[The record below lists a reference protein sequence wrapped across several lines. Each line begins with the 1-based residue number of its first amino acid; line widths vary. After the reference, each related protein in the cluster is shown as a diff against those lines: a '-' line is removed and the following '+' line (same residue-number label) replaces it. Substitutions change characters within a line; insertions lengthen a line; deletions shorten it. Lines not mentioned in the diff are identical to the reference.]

1 MKTFKS
7 ALLATL
13 ACFFGVGA
21 ASATEKIRIGAP
33 NPWQPYTSALIF
45 GKKLGFFEEEQLDPE
60 FVAVQGTAI
69 LVPQVANKTITFG
82 LPNPDLLLVALDKNE
97 RFPVK
102 LFYNA
107 YTISPFEFVVREDS
121 PINSIAD
128 LKGKKL
134 GVGALSWGNIPILKS
149 IMKDSGVEWMKDVA
163 VMPVGLGPAAW
174 RQLSSGQVEALSLFA
189 HQHESMALAGT
200 KIKRLPI
207 PEKYKSLFSNGLIA
221 HDDTIAQKP
230 QLVEKMARVMA
241 KSNFA
246 CRANLEG
253 CVRAFWDYDSAA
265 KPTAEKEAGYIASNV
280 QLTKLD
286 MDIVFGGAKED
297 RFGDYEPGA
306 IKNLIDV
313 MHQSGQLKRGDLN
326 PDLFITREF
335 VEGANRWDRTD
346 VLRKAAK

>member
-1 MKTFKS
+1 MKILKS
-7 ALLATL
+7 VVAATL
-13 ACFFGVGA
+13 TCLMGASA
-21 ASATEKIRIGAP
+21 ASAAEKIKIGAP
-33 NPWQPYTSALIF
+33 NPWQPYTSALIY
-45 GKKLGFFEEEQLDPE
+45 GKKLGFFDEEQLDPE

-107 YTISPFEFVVREDS
+107 YTISPFEFVVRDDA
-121 PINSIAD
+121 PIKGLAD

-134 GVGALSWGNIPILKS
+134 GVGALTWGNIPILKS
-149 IMKDSGVEWMKDVA
+149 ILKDADVEWMKDVT

-174 RQLSSGQVEALSLFA
+174 RQLSGGQVDALSLFA
-189 HQHESMALAGT
+189 HQHESIALTGT

-207 PEKYKSLFSNGLIA
+207 PEKYKALFSNGLIA
-221 HDDTIAQKP
+221 HDDVIAQNP

-246 CRANLEG
+246 CKANLDA
-253 CVRAFWDYDSAA
+253 CVRAFWDYDPAA
-265 KPTAEKEAGYIASNV
+265 KPTADKEAEYMANNV

-286 MDIVFGGAKED
+286 MQIVFGEAKEE
-297 RFGDYEPGA
+297 RFGDYDPA
-306 IKNLIDV
+306 AVKNLIDI
-313 MHQSGQLKRGDLN
+313 MYQSGQLSRADLN
-326 PDLFITREF
+326 PDLVFTRQF
-335 VEGANRWDRTD
+335 VEGANRWDRAE
-346 VLRKAAK
+346 VLRKAQ